1 MRGLAL
7 TAALLGVSLAGCV
20 KHLEAPT
27 DVRVC
32 YAMNLD
38 KQGKAHFNT
47 VAENVPNME
56 NCAAQLEGM
65 RLRFVHLGAPMA
77 EVTGSYQSE
86 FIFIRPEGV
95 FTAKYYEGVQY
106 PALVR
111 TGDGRLVV
119 PGRMPVD

>member
-1 MRGLAL
+1 MRRLAL
-7 TAALLGVSLAGCV
+7 TALIALTPLAACT

-27 DVRVC
+27 DIGVC

-38 KQGKAHFNT
+38 KEGKPHFNT
-47 VAENVPNME
+47 VAENMPNME

-65 RLRFVHLGAPMA
+65 RLRFVRMGAPLK
-77 EVTGSYQSE
+77 EITGSYQGS

-95 FTAKYYEGVQY
+95 FTAQYYEGVQY